1 MSATPQN
8 KQGHRDHR
16 DHQNDSTED
25 NPAARELAATLLNA
39 AAVRRRCRLLFEAGR
54 HDALTHFSLHLDKL
68 EHTADFVLDT
78 MRAAYPTLAIP
89 YHSRWRHF
97 GVGGVD
103 RWAKLAP
110 RTAADAREQLRVQFE
125 LAITSVLLDAGA
137 GPHWRYREAGGG
149 EYARSEGLAVASF
162 HLFASGAFSSASHT
176 PLRADADSLAAFS
189 EDKLADAFQAGAD
202 NPLEGLAGR
211 AALIRRLGEAVRTQA
226 AVFGA
231 QRPRLGALAD
241 HLITLSKEGALPA
254 TQILETL
261 LVALGPI
268 WPGRIVLGGIS
279 LGDVWRHRQARTGDA
294 SDCLVPLHKL
304 SQWLSYSLVEPL
316 EQAGIRVT
324 GLDGLTGLAE
334 YRNGGLFID
343 SGVIAPRDPAL
354 LNEPLPADSEP
365 VVEWRA
371 LTLILL
377 DEIARPIRATLGL
390 DALSLPLAKVLEG
403 GTWAAGRRI
412 ARDKRPDGTP
422 PLNII
427 SDGTVF

>member
-1 MSATPQN
+1 M
-8 KQGHRDHR
+8 HDI
-16 DHQNDSTED
+16 
-25 NPAARELAATLLNA
+25 PAARELAATLLNA
-39 AAVRRRCRLLFEAGR
+39 AAVRSRCRLVFEAGR
-54 HDALTHFSLHLDKL
+54 HDALTHFRLDLDKL
-68 EHTADFVLDT
+68 APTADFVLDT

-97 GVGGVD
+97 GIGGVD

-110 RTAADAREQLRVQFE
+110 KTAADAREQLRVQFE

-137 GPHWRYREAGGG
+137 GPKWRYREAGGG

-162 HLFASGAFSSASHT
+162 HLFASGAFSSVT
-176 PLRADADSLAAFS
+176 GMPLRADADGLADFS
-189 EDKLADAFQAGAD
+189 EDKLAAAFQAGAG

-211 AALIRRLGEAVRTQA
+211 AALLRRLGEAVRAQPAIFGTQK
-226 AVFGA
+226 
-231 QRPRLGALAD
+231 PRLGALAD
-241 HLITLSKEGALPA
+241 YLVTLAKDGVLPA
-254 TQILETL
+254 TSILETL
-261 LVALGPI
+261 LHALGPI
-268 WPGRIVLGGIS
+268 WPGRIVLGGVS

-294 SDCLVPLHKL
+294 TDQLVPLHKL

-316 EQAGIRVT
+316 EQAGIRVS

-343 SGVIAPRDPAL
+343 SGVIVPRDATML
-354 LNEPLPADSEP
+354 HAALPADSEA

-371 LTLILL
+371 LTLVLL
-377 DEIARPIRATLGL
+377 DEIAKPIRATLGL
-390 DALSLPLAKVLEG
+390 DAQSLPLAKVLEG

-412 ARDKRPDGTP
+412 ARDKRADGTP
-422 PLNII
+422 PLNIV

>member
-1 MSATPQN
+1 MDAAPQAI
-8 KQGHRDHR
+8 
-16 DHQNDSTED
+16 
-25 NPAARELAATLLNA
+25 PAARELAATLLNA
-39 AAVRRRCRLLFEAGR
+39 AAVRSRCRLVFEAGR
-54 HDALTHFSLHLDKL
+54 HDALAHFRLDLDKL
-68 EHTADFVLDT
+68 PATADFVLDT

-110 RTAADAREQLRVQFE
+110 KTAADAREQLRVQFE

-137 GPHWRYREAGGG
+137 GPQWRYREAAGG
-149 EYARSEGLAVASF
+149 EYVRSEGLAVASF
-162 HLFASGAFSSASHT
+162 HLFASGAFSSVAAM
-176 PLRADADSLAAFS
+176 PLRADAEGLAAFT
-189 EDKLADAFQAGAD
+189 EDQLAAAFQVTAG

-211 AALIRRLGEAVRTQA
+211 AALIRRLGEAVNGQPA
-226 AVFGA
+226 IFGA
-231 QRPRLGALAD
+231 QKPRLGGLAD
-241 HLITLSKEGALPA
+241 YLVTLAREGVLPA
-254 TQILETL
+254 TSILETL
-261 LVALGPI
+261 LLALGPI
-268 WPGRIVLGGIS
+268 WPGRIVLGGVA
-279 LGDVWRHRQARTGDA
+279 LGDVWRHSQARTGDA
-294 SDCLVPLHKL
+294 TDFLVPLHKL

-343 SGVIAPRDPAL
+343 SGVIAPRQAQSL
-354 LNEPLPADSEP
+354 RAALPADSEA

-371 LTLILL
+371 LTVILL
-377 DEIARPIRATLGL
+377 DEIAKPIRATLGL
-390 DALSLPLAKVLEG
+390 DAQSLPLAKVLEG

-412 ARDKRPDGTP
+412 ARDKRADGTP

>member
-1 MSATPQN
+1 MSATPQK
-8 KQGHRDHR
+8 KQDHRGHRDHR
-16 DHQNDSTED
+16 HDSTED

-211 AALIRRLGEAVRTQA
+211 AALIRRLGEAVRTSGRFWRTTPA
-226 AVFGA
+226 PG
-231 QRPRLGALAD
+231 RPRRPF
-241 HLITLSKEGALPA
+241 HNTV
-254 TQILETL
+254 QR
-261 LVALGPI
+261 
-268 WPGRIVLGGIS
+268 GR
-279 LGDVWRHRQARTGDA
+279 T
-294 SDCLVPLHKL
+294 
-304 SQWLSYSLVEPL
+304 
-316 EQAGIRVT
+316 AGN
-324 GLDGLTGLAE
+324 A
-334 YRNGGLFID
+334 D
-343 SGVIAPRDPAL
+343 SGDPAGRPRPDL
-354 LNEPLPADSEP
+354 A
-365 VVEWRA
+365 RA
-371 LTLILL
+371 H
-377 DEIARPIRATLGL
+377 R
-390 DALSLPLAKVLEG
+390 
-403 GTWAAGRRI
+403 AGRHLAWRCV
-412 ARDKRPDGTP
+412 AAP
-422 PLNII
+422 P
-427 SDGTVF
+427 GAHR

>member
-1 MSATPQN
+1 MTV
-8 KQGHRDHR
+8 RDL
-16 DHQNDSTED
+16 
-25 NPAARELAATLLNA
+25 PAERALAATLLNA
-39 AAVRRRCRLLFEAGR
+39 AAVRERCRMVFDAGR
-54 HDALTHFSLHLDKL
+54 NNALAHFRLHLDKL
-68 EHTADFVLDT
+68 GPTADFVLDT

-110 RTAADAREQLRVQFE
+110 RSAADAREQLRVQFE

-137 GPHWRYREAGGG
+137 GPRWRYREAGGG
-149 EYARSEGLAVASF
+149 EYTRSEGLAVASF
-162 HLFASGAFSSASHT
+162 HLFASGVFSSAAHA
-176 PLRADADSLAAFS
+176 PLRADAAGLAAFT
-189 EDKLADAFQAGAD
+189 EDQLAAAFQVGAG

-211 AALIRRLGEAVRTQA
+211 AALMRRLGEAVQSQP

-231 QRPRLGALAD
+231 ERPRLGALAD
-241 HLITLSKEGALPA
+241 HLIALSREGQLPA
-254 TQILETL
+254 TAILETL
-261 LVALGPI
+261 LTALGPI
-268 WPGRIVLGGIS
+268 WPGRITLGGLA
-279 LGDVWRHRQARTGDA
+279 LGDVWRHSRVRTNDA
-294 SDCLVPLHKL
+294 TDQLLPLHKL

-316 EQAGIRVT
+316 EQAGIRVS

-343 SGVIAPRDPAL
+343 SGVVEAREPRL
-354 LNEPLPADSEP
+354 LHEALPADSEA

-371 LTLILL
+371 LTVILL
-377 DEIARPIRATLGL
+377 DEIAKPIREKLGL
-390 DALSLPLAKVLEG
+390 DAISLPLAKVLEG

-412 ARDKRPDGTP
+412 AREKRADGTP

>member
-1 MSATPQN
+1 MSAISPDQ
-8 KQGHRDHR
+8 
-16 DHQNDSTED
+16 
-25 NPAARELAATLLNA
+25 PAARELAATLLNA
-39 AAVRRRCRLLFEAGR
+39 AAVRSRCRMVFDGGR
-54 HDALTHFSLHLDKL
+54 NDALAHFRLHLAKL
-68 EHTADFVLDT
+68 EPAADFVLDT

-137 GPHWRYREAGGG
+137 GPLWRYREAGGG
-149 EYARSEGLAVASF
+149 EYTRSEGLAVASF
-162 HLFASGAFSSASHT
+162 HLFASGAFSTAAHA
-176 PLRADADSLAAFS
+176 PLRADAEGLAAFTES
-189 EDKLADAFQAGAD
+189 KLATAFQVGPD
-202 NPLEGLAGR
+202 NPLQGLAGR
-211 AALIRRLGEAVRTQA
+211 AALMRRLGDAVQSQP

-231 QRPRLGALAD
+231 ERPRLGALAD
-241 HLITLSKEGALPA
+241 HLISLSREGQLPA
-254 TQILETL
+254 TTILETL
-261 LVALGPI
+261 LTALGPI
-268 WPGRIVLGGIS
+268 WPGRITLGGVA
-279 LGDVWRHRQARTGDA
+279 LGDVWRHSLVRTNDA
-294 SDCLVPLHKL
+294 TTGLLPLHKL

-343 SGVIAPRDPAL
+343 SGVIEAREPRL
-354 LNEPLPADSEP
+354 LREPLPADSEV

-371 LTLILL
+371 LTVILL
-377 DEIARPIRATLGL
+377 DEIANPIRKHLGL
-390 DALSLPLAKVLEG
+390 DSISLPLAKVLEG

-412 ARDKRPDGTP
+412 AREKRADGTP

>member
-1 MSATPQN
+1 MTAT
-8 KQGHRDHR
+8 DI
-16 DHQNDSTED
+16 
-25 NPAARELAATLLNA
+25 PAARELAATLLNA
-39 AAVRRRCRLLFEAGR
+39 AAVRSRCRLIFEAGR
-54 HDALTHFSLHLDKL
+54 HHALTHFRLDL
-68 EHTADFVLDT
+68 DQLAPTADFVLAT
-78 MRAAYPTLAIP
+78 MRAAYPTLVIP

-110 RTAADAREQLRVQFE
+110 KTAADAREQLRVQFE
-125 LAITSVLLDAGA
+125 LAVTSVLLDAGA
-137 GPHWRYREAGGG
+137 GPRWRYREAGGG
-149 EYARSEGLAVASF
+149 EFTRSEGLAVASF
-162 HLFASGAFSSASHT
+162 HLFASGAFSSMPAM
-176 PLRADADSLAAFS
+176 PLRADAEGLAAFS
-189 EDKLADAFQAGAD
+189 EDQLANAFQVDAG

-211 AALIRRLGEAVRTQA
+211 AALMRRLGEAVRAQPDI
-226 AVFGA
+226 FGV
-231 QRPRLGALAD
+231 QKPRLGGLAD
-241 HLITLSKEGALPA
+241 HLVAQAREGQLPA
-254 TQILETL
+254 TAILETL

-268 WPGRIVLGGIS
+268 WPGRVVLGGVS

-294 SDCLVPLHKL
+294 TDMLVPLHKL

-343 SGVIAPRDPAL
+343 SGVIVARDAQL
-354 LNEPLPADSEP
+354 LRAALPADSEA

-371 LTLILL
+371 LTVILL
-377 DEIARPIRATLGL
+377 DEIAKPIRTTLGL
-390 DALSLPLAKVLEG
+390 DSQSLPLAKVLEG

-412 ARDKRPDGTP
+412 ARERRTDGTP

>member
-1 MSATPQN
+1 
-8 KQGHRDHR
+8 
-16 DHQNDSTED
+16 
-25 NPAARELAATLLNA
+25 
-39 AAVRRRCRLLFEAGR
+39 VRRRCRLLFEAGR

-176 PLRADADSLAAFS
+176 
-189 EDKLADAFQAGAD
+189 
-202 NPLEGLAGR
+202 
-211 AALIRRLGEAVRTQA
+211 
-226 AVFGA
+226 
-231 QRPRLGALAD
+231 
-241 HLITLSKEGALPA
+241 SKEGAMPA

-343 SGVIAPRDPAL
+343 SGVIAPRNPRL
-354 LNEPLPADSEP
+354 LLEALPADSEP

>member
-1 MSATPQN
+1 MSAISPDQ
-8 KQGHRDHR
+8 
-16 DHQNDSTED
+16 
-25 NPAARELAATLLNA
+25 PAARELAATLLNA
-39 AAVRRRCRLLFEAGR
+39 AAVRSRCRMVFDGGR
-54 HDALTHFSLHLDKL
+54 NDALAHFRLHLAKL
-68 EHTADFVLDT
+68 EPTADFVLDT

-137 GPHWRYREAGGG
+137 GPLWRYREAGGG
-149 EYARSEGLAVASF
+149 EYTRSEGLAVASV
-162 HLFASGAFSSASHT
+162 HLFASGAFSTASHA
-176 PLRADADSLAAFS
+176 PLRADAEGLAAFTES
-189 EDKLADAFQAGAD
+189 KLATAFQVGPD

-211 AALIRRLGEAVRTQA
+211 AALMRRLGDAVQSQP

-231 QRPRLGALAD
+231 ERPRLGALAD
-241 HLITLSKEGALPA
+241 HLISLSREGQLPA
-254 TQILETL
+254 TTILETL
-261 LVALGPI
+261 LTALGPI
-268 WPGRIVLGGIS
+268 WPGRITLGGVA
-279 LGDVWRHRQARTGDA
+279 LGDVWRHSLVRTNDA
-294 SDCLVPLHKL
+294 TTGLLPLHKL

-343 SGVIAPRDPAL
+343 SGVIEAREPRL
-354 LNEPLPADSEP
+354 LREPLPADSEV

-371 LTLILL
+371 LTVILL
-377 DEIARPIRATLGL
+377 DEIANPIRKHLGL
-390 DALSLPLAKVLEG
+390 DSISLPLAKVLEG

-412 ARDKRPDGTP
+412 AREKRADGTP

>member
-1 MSATPQN
+1 MSAPAQ
-8 KQGHRDHR
+8 DI
-16 DHQNDSTED
+16 
-25 NPAARELAATLLNA
+25 PAARELAETLLNA
-39 AAVRRRCRLLFEAGR
+39 AAVRSRCRLVFEAGR
-54 HDALTHFSLHLDKL
+54 HDALTHFRLDLDKL
-68 EHTADFVLDT
+68 PATADFVLDT

-97 GVGGVD
+97 GVGGLD

-110 RTAADAREQLRVQFE
+110 KTAADAREQLRVQFE

-137 GPHWRYREAGGG
+137 GPHWRYREAAGG

-176 PLRADADSLAAFS
+176 PLRADADGLADFT
-189 EDKLADAFQAGAD
+189 EDKLAAAFQIGAD

-211 AALIRRLGEAVRTQA
+211 AALMRRLGEAVRTQPA
-226 AVFGA
+226 IFGA
-231 QRPRLGALAD
+231 QRPRLGTLAD
-241 HLITLSKEGALPA
+241 HMIGLSKEGVLPA
-254 TQILETL
+254 TTILEAL

-268 WPGRIVLGGIS
+268 WPGRITLGGVS
-279 LGDVWRHRQARTGDA
+279 LGDVWRHRQVRTGDA
-294 SDCLVPLHKL
+294 TDCLVPLHKL

-316 EQAGIRVT
+316 EQAGIRVS

-343 SGVIAPRDPAL
+343 SGVIAPRDPNLLRDAL
-354 LNEPLPADSEP
+354 PPDAEA

-371 LTLILL
+371 LTVILL
-377 DEIARPIRATLGL
+377 DEIAVPIRTTLGL
-390 DALSLPLAKVLEG
+390 DPVSLPLAKVLEG

-412 ARDKRPDGTP
+412 ARDKRADGTP

>member
-1 MSATPQN
+1 MTPA
-8 KQGHRDHR
+8 
-16 DHQNDSTED
+16 TED
-25 NPAARELAATLLNA
+25 LPAARDLAVSLLCA
-39 AAVRRRCRLLFEAGR
+39 AAVRQRCRLVFEAGR
-54 HDALTHFSLHLDKL
+54 HDALAHFRLHLDRL
-68 EHTADFVLDT
+68 DPCADFVLDT

-110 RTAADAREQLRVQFE
+110 QTAVDVREQLRVQFE

-137 GPHWRYREAGGG
+137 GARWRYREAGGG

-162 HLFASGAFSSASHT
+162 HLFASGAFSSAART
-176 PLRADADSLAAFS
+176 PLRADAGGLAAFT
-189 EDKLADAFQAGAD
+189 EDQLATALQVSTD

-211 AALIRRLGEAVRTQA
+211 AALMRRLGEAVRAQPFF
-226 AVFGA
+226 FGA
-231 QRPRLGALAD
+231 QQPRLGALAD
-241 HLITLSKEGALPA
+241 HLASRAQDGVLPA
-254 TQILETL
+254 TTILETL

-268 WPGRIVLGGIS
+268 WPGRITLGGVS
-279 LGDVWRHRQARTGDA
+279 LGDVWRHRQVCTGDA
-294 SDCLVPLHKL
+294 TDHLVPLHKL

-316 EQAGIRVT
+316 EQAGIRVSS
-324 GLDGLTGLAE
+324 LDGLTGLAE

-343 SGVIAPRDPAL
+343 SGVIEARDPSL
-354 LNEPLPADSEP
+354 LRQALPADAEA

-377 DEIARPIRATLGL
+377 DEIAKPIRARLGL
-390 DALSLPLAKVLEG
+390 DAISLPLAKVLEG

-412 ARDKRPDGTP
+412 ARDKRTEGTP